1 MTTTRSLANFPAN
14 SCAGC
19 ERSFFHF
26 TGELRT
32 TSFAVNGGTV
42 TSMARWRH
50 AIAIGF
56 AAFGALLAIASGGD
70 PAALSIAMGGSLSAA
85 LGYWVGALLDRTRRS
100 R

>member
-1 MTTTRSLANFPAN
+1 MREVF
-14 SCAGC
+14 
-19 ERSFFHF
+19 SFSGGLW
-26 TGELRT
+26 TA
-32 TSFAVNGGTV
+32 SFAVNSSNV
-42 TSMARWRH
+42 TSMACWRH
-50 AIAIGF
+50 AVALGF